1 MAREDQL
8 IQRRVRITHPYRDG
22 IAFAGFQHPAEATYP
37 PGTFT
42 DDELEAIQSDAGFQV
57 EFLGA
62 ESSDTKPDGVVGS
75 IKGATAPDPGAGE
88 VKAPDAPVTAGA
100 EPPVVADTATSAPD
114 ASASPA
120 PTPASSGKGKGK

>member
-8 IQRRVRITHPYRDG
+8 VQRRVRITHPYRDG

-42 DDELEAIQSDAGFQV
+42 DDELAAIQSDAGFQV
-57 EFLGA
+57 EVLGP
-62 ESSDTKPDGVVGS
+62 EGDDPSSGVVGS
-75 IKGATAPDPGAGE
+75 IKGAAAPDPGAGE

-100 EPPVVADTATSAPD
+100 EPPVVADTASSAPD